1 MVSSST
7 MLMTRL
13 TPNCTTPPKVGR
25 PQISPVIC
33 MMPRKAA
40 LLAVIAMM
48 MPAHMRAVDSFVTT

>member
-1 MVSSST
+1 